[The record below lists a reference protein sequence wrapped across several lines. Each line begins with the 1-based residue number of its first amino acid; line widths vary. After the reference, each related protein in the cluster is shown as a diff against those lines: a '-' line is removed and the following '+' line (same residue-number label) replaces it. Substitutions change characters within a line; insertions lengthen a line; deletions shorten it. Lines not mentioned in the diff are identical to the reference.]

1 MNGRTDRFIVSL
13 LKTIISF
20 FRRRFTYELRLT
32 VVTTLQVF
40 VSVRLNTCNFLGTSR
55 GAPNPYL
62 CNLFLPL
69 IVTVRESLLFL
80 SIVSSIRALI
90 RVSLVDRKFWLS
102 R

>member
-20 FRRRFTYELRLT
+20 FRRRFTYELHLA

-62 CNLFLPL
+62 LCNLFLPL
-69 IVTVRESLLFL
+69 IVTLKVRESLLFL
-80 SIVSSIRALI
+80 LIISSIRALI
-90 RVSLVDRKFWLS
+90 RVSLVDRKF
-102 R
+102 